1 MQINGRFLYLNLGVK
16 CLIRLKRIV
25 HFRRM
30 PWTPSDLFYSLL
42 YMTLMTTID
51 VRKFVYEN
59 ITPYTGDASFLSGP
73 TERTKELWD
82 EVKKC
87 LKEERDGNGL
97 RSADPETISTI
108 TSHKPGYIKKELETI
123 VGLQTDAPLR
133 RGIKPFGGVR
143 VVENALKER
152 GIELA
157 PRVKDIFHYAKNH
170 NDAVFSAYDAESRLY
185 RSKHIVTGLPDNYAR
200 GRIIG
205 DYRRLALYGADE
217 LIAVKKADF
226 EAIGGNMTDAKV
238 RLREEIS
245 MQISALKDI
254 VKMAADHGFDVSRP
268 AETAQEAI
276 QWTYFAYLAGI
287 KEQDG
292 AAMSLGNVSSFLDIY
307 IERDLQSGKITEAE
321 AQEFIDH
328 FVMKLRLVR
337 HLRPGAYDE
346 IFGGDPTWVTESIGG
361 MFHDGKTKVTKTSF
375 RFLQTLYNL
384 GPSPE
389 PNLTVLWS
397 NALPEGFKKFC
408 AQVSIDTS
416 SVQYENDDI
425 MRPIR
430 GGDDYG
436 IACCVSY
443 QEIGKRIQHFGARC
457 NLGKTLLL
465 AINGGK
471 EEDEGAQVMDPT
483 LFESVD
489 NEDGSLNY
497 DKVWANFKKAMENVA
512 RVYAKTMYIIHYM
525 HDKYYYEKAQ
535 MAFMDSNYGVDIAYG
550 IAGLSIVADSLS
562 AIRFAKTK
570 AIRDENG
577 VAKSFET
584 EGEFPMYGN
593 DDDRVDSMA
602 VEVQKFFMEE
612 LRKYKAY
619 KDATPTLS
627 LLTITSN
634 VMYGRNTGATPDGRK
649 AGEPYAPGANPMH
662 GRDHSGAI
670 ASLNSVAK
678 LDYEYSQDGISNTF
692 SMIPTSLG
700 QVREEQ
706 IENLVSVMDGYFG
719 KGAHHLN
726 VNVLTRETLMDAY
739 EHPEEYPQLTIRVS
753 GYAVNFV
760 RLSKAHQLE
769 VIERTFHTKM

>member
-1 MQINGRFLYLNLGVK
+1 
-16 CLIRLKRIV
+16 
-25 HFRRM
+25 
-30 PWTPSDLFYSLL
+30 
-42 YMTLMTTID
+42 
-51 VRKFVYEN
+51 
-59 ITPYTGDASFLSGP
+59 
-73 TERTKELWD
+73 
-82 EVKKC
+82 
-87 LKEERDGNGL
+87 
-97 RSADPETISTI
+97 
-108 TSHKPGYIKKELETI
+108 
-123 VGLQTDAPLR
+123 
-133 RGIKPFGGVR
+133 
-143 VVENALKER
+143 
-152 GIELA
+152 
-157 PRVKDIFHYAKNH
+157 
-170 NDAVFSAYDAESRLY
+170 
-185 RSKHIVTGLPDNYAR
+185 
-200 GRIIG
+200 
-205 DYRRLALYGADE
+205 
-217 LIAVKKADF
+217 
-226 EAIGGNMTDAKV
+226 MTDAKV

-471 EEDEGAQVMDPT
+471 EEDEGVQVMDPT

-535 MAFMDSNYGVDIAYG
+535 MAFIDSNYGVDIAYG

-678 LDYEYSQDGISNTF
+678 LDYHYSQDGISNTF

-700 QVREEQ
+700 QAREEQ

>member
-1 MQINGRFLYLNLGVK
+1 MA
-16 CLIRLKRIV
+16 
-25 HFRRM
+25 
-30 PWTPSDLFYSLL
+30 
-42 YMTLMTTID
+42 ID
-51 VRKFVYEN
+51 VRTFVYDN
-59 ITPYTGDASFLSGP
+59 ITPYEGDASFLAGP
-73 TERTKELWD
+73 TERTTQLWE

-108 TSHKPGYIKKELETI
+108 TSHKPGYIKQELETI
-123 VGLQTDAPLR
+123 VGLQTDEPLKR
-133 RGIKPFGGVR
+133 AIKPFGGVR

-152 GIELA
+152 GIELSA
-157 PRVKDIFHYAKNH
+157 RVKDIFHYAKNH

-200 GRIIG
+200 GRVIG
-205 DYRRLALYGADE
+205 DYRRLALYGTDT
-217 LIAVKKADF
+217 LIKEKKADF
-226 EAIGGNMTDAKV
+226 EAISGEMTDAKV
-238 RLREEIS
+238 RLREEVS
-245 MQISALKDI
+245 MQIQALKEI
-254 VKMAADHGFDVSRP
+254 AEMAQSYGFDVTRP

-276 QWTYFAYLAGI
+276 QWVYFAYLAAV

-307 IERDLQSGKITEAE
+307 IEKDLQAGKITEAE
-321 AQEFIDH
+321 AQEMIDH

-397 NALPEGFKKFC
+397 DHLPEGFKKFC

-416 SVQYENDDI
+416 SIQYENDDL
-425 MRPIR
+425 MRPVR
-430 GGDDYG
+430 GSDDYG

-471 EEDEGAQVMDPT
+471 EEDEGVQVMDAS
-483 LFESVD
+483 LFGAVE
-489 NEDGSLNY
+489 NEDGTLNY
-497 DKVWANFKKAMENVA
+497 DKVLENFKKAMANVA
-512 RVYAKTMYIIHYM
+512 RVYAKTMYVIHYM

-535 MAFMDSNYGVDIAYG
+535 MAFMDTNYGVDIAYG
-550 IAGLSIVADSLS
+550 IAGISIVADSLS
-562 AIRFAKTK
+562 AIKYAKVK
-570 AIRDENG
+570 ALRDEQG
-577 VAKSFET
+577 VAKDFQT

-593 DDDRVDSMA
+593 DDDRVDLIA
-602 VEVQKFFMEE
+602 KEIQAFFMDE
-612 LRKYKAY
+612 LLKHRAY

-634 VMYGRNTGATPDGRK
+634 VMYGKNTGATPDGRK
-649 AGEPYAPGANPMH
+649 AGEPFAPGANPMH

-678 LDYEYSQDGISNTF
+678 LDYKKSQDGISNTF
-692 SMIPTSLG
+692 SIVPMSLG
-700 QVREEQ
+700 ATTEEQ
-706 IENLVSVMDGYFG
+706 NENLVGMMNGYFK

-726 VNVLTRETLMDAY
+726 VNVLKRETLMDAY
-739 EHPEEYPQLTIRVS
+739 EHPENYPQLTIRVS

-769 VIERTFHTKM
+769 VIERTFHQSM